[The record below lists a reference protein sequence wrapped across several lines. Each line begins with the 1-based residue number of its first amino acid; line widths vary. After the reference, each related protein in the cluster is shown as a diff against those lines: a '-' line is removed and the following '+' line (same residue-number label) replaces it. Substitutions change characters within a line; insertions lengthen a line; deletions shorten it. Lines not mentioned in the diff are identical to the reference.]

1 MTLSGNGTPSMVEVT
16 APAKLNLALLVGP
29 LRPDG
34 FHEIASLMVP
44 VTLAD
49 LVRVERTS
57 GSGLEVVC
65 DVAPGEQNLAAK
77 LVRELEQRIG
87 RQFEVRVTI
96 DKRVPPGGG
105 LGGGSSDAAA
115 TLAGLEEL
123 FALDLSDKVRHEVA
137 AAVGSDVPFFLW
149 PGPQLAM
156 GRGQVLKDLVLPELS
171 FVIALPD
178 LALSTRT
185 VYGWRDEDA
194 QVTLKEFVP
203 QARVLSARAQAVR
216 TPADVA
222 ALVHNDLQA
231 GVTTRRP
238 EVGELCSRLKEAGA
252 LEAAMTGS
260 GSAVFGIFTDPE
272 TAARARAAVAP
283 ARAWVAGD
291 LQPAGGRKAAG
302 GARGSGTAPASG
314 GASGKAAGAS
324 AGGAGPAAKKPH
336 RPPGDGPG
344 KGAPGGASGRR
355 RPYGAGG
362 GR

>member
-1 MTLSGNGTPSMVEVT
+1 MTLSGNGTPGVVEVS

-29 LRPDG
+29 VRPDG
-34 FHEIASLMVP
+34 FHEIASVMVP

-49 LVRVERTS
+49 FVRVERTP
-57 GSGLEVVC
+57 GSGLDVVC
-65 DVAPGEQNLAAK
+65 AIAPGEQNLAAK
-77 LVRELEQRIG
+77 LVRELEQRIE
-87 RQFEVRVTI
+87 RRFEVKVTI
-96 DKRVPPGGG
+96 DKRVPAGGG

-115 TLAGLEEL
+115 TLAALEEL
-123 FALDLSDKVRHEVA
+123 FALDLSEKVRYEVA

-156 GRGQVLKDLVLPELS
+156 GRGQVLKELVLPELS

-194 QVTLKEFVP
+194 QVSLKEFAP
-203 QARVLSARAQAVR
+203 PARRLSSQAQAVR
-216 TPADVA
+216 TAADVA

-231 GVTTRRP
+231 GVVARRP
-238 EVGELCSRLKEAGA
+238 EVGELCARLQAAGA
-252 LEAAMTGS
+252 LAAAMTGS

-272 TAARARAAVAP
+272 AASAARAAVAP

-291 LQPAGGRKAAG
+291 LQPARGRKATGGAG
-302 GARGSGTAPASG
+302 GPGTSPAPG
-314 GASGKAAGAS
+314 GASGKAGGGTGGAEQAGKKPRRP
-324 AGGAGPAAKKPH
+324 AGG
-336 RPPGDGPG
+336 GPG
-344 KGAPGGASGRR
+344 KGSPGGAAGRR
-355 RPYGAGG
+355 RPGGSGG